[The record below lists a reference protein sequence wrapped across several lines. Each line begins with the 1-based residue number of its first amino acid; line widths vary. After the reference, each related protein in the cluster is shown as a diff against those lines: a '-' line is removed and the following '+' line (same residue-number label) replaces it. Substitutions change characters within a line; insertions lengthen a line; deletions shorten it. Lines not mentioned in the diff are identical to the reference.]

1 MVANKRRGLAEILLA
16 NGLITKEALWK
27 ALQEAKEKKE
37 NLSEI
42 LIKNGALSSQDL
54 CKAFSL
60 QFNLRI
66 VGLSATNIEG
76 KIANQ
81 IPQHILRRH
90 NILPIEKKDNTI
102 TVAISDPRSLPVL
115 DSLRVLLGCE
125 IEPVLATR
133 EEISTTIDSYYGPA
147 EGTAEAIMESHK
159 EDEELTN
166 TTQVEDIE
174 EVEEEDVPIIRL
186 VGLILTEALRRR
198 ASDIHLEP
206 LKDRFR
212 VRYRID
218 GVCHEVLTP
227 PRTLQGL
234 VLSRIKIMAGMD
246 IAEKRLPQ
254 DGRIRI
260 RLSGKEIDL
269 RVSSLPGLYGESIVM
284 RILDKSTLLLDLEKL
299 GFSRQDQ
306 LKFES
311 LITLPHGIIL
321 VTGPTGSGKTTTLYA
336 VLGRI
341 NRPDR
346 KLITVEEPVEYQL
359 TGINQAQVKPEIG
372 LTFAKILREMLR
384 QAPDII
390 MVGEIRDT
398 ETAQIAVSAALT
410 GHLVLSTLHTNDAPG
425 AMTRLIDMG
434 VPSFLVAS
442 SVQGVLAQR
451 LVRKICSNCK
461 EPYTPSSYELMEI
474 GLPDTGGKKF
484 FRGRGCH
491 ICSQTGYHGREA
503 IFEILP
509 VTDEIRELVIHNAP
523 SAEIRQKARELGM
536 KTLREDGWEKVFSGE
551 TTVTEVARVT
561 GSDIE

>member
-1 MVANKRRGLAEILLA
+1 MTNKPRGLAEILLA
-16 NGLITKEALWK
+16 NKLITKEAL
-27 ALQEAKEKKE
+27 QEALKEEKRKE
-37 NLSEI
+37 ESLSEI
-42 LIKNGALSSQDL
+42 LIRKGTVSPENL
-54 CKAFSL
+54 CKALSL

-66 VGLSATNIEG
+66 VKPSTTNIEE
-76 KIANQ
+76 KIIGQ
-81 IPQHILRRH
+81 IPQSVVRRH
-90 NILPIEKKDNTI
+90 NIFPIEKKGNTI
-102 TVAISDPRSLPVL
+102 TVTISDPRSLPVL
-115 DSLRVLLGCE
+115 DNLRVLLGCE
-125 IEPVLATR
+125 IEPVLATK
-133 EEISTTIDSYYGPA
+133 EEISTAIDNYYGPA
-147 EGTAEAIMESHK
+147 EDTAEAIIGESK
-159 EDEELTN
+159 DDEDTDIA
-166 TTQVEDIE
+166 QAED
-174 EVEEEDVPIIRL
+174 VKEEDAPIIRL
-186 VGLILTEALRRR
+186 VGLILMEALRKR

-218 GVCHEVLTP
+218 GICREALTP
-227 PRTLQGL
+227 PKGLQGL
-234 VLSRIKIMAGMD
+234 IISRIKIMAGID

-260 RLSGKEIDL
+260 KLLGKEIDL
-269 RVSSLPGLYGESIVM
+269 RVSTLPGLYGESVVM
-284 RILDKSTLLLDLEKL
+284 RILDKSTLLVDLEKL

-306 LKFES
+306 RKFES

-341 NRPDR
+341 NRSDR

-359 TGINQAQVKPEIG
+359 TGINQAQVRPEIG
-372 LTFAKILREMLR
+372 LTFARILREMLR

-410 GHLVLSTLHTNDAPG
+410 GHLVFSTLHTNDAPG

-434 VPSFLVAS
+434 ITPFLVAS
-442 SVQGVLAQR
+442 SIQGVMAQR

-461 EPYTPSSYELMEI
+461 EPYTPAPHELMEI
-474 GLPDTGGKKF
+474 GLPVDDTPSEEF
-484 FRGRGCH
+484 FRGRGCNR
-491 ICSQTGYHGREA
+491 CNQSGYRGRGA

-509 VTDEIRELVIHNAP
+509 VTDEIRDLIIHNAS

-551 TTVTEVARVT
+551 TTITEVARVT

>member
-1 MVANKRRGLAEILLA
+1 M
-16 NGLITKEALWK
+16 
-27 ALQEAKEKKE
+27 
-37 NLSEI
+37 
-42 LIKNGALSSQDL
+42 
-54 CKAFSL
+54 
-60 QFNLRI
+60 
-66 VGLSATNIEG
+66 
-76 KIANQ
+76 
-81 IPQHILRRH
+81 
-90 NILPIEKKDNTI
+90 
-102 TVAISDPRSLPVL
+102 
-115 DSLRVLLGCE
+115 
-125 IEPVLATR
+125 
-133 EEISTTIDSYYGPA
+133 
-147 EGTAEAIMESHK
+147 
-159 EDEELTN
+159 
-166 TTQVEDIE
+166 
-174 EVEEEDVPIIRL
+174 PIIRL

-484 FRGRGCH
+484 FRGRGCDV
-491 ICSQTGYHGREA
+491 CNQTGYHGREA